1 MAKHT
6 RKKPQSVD
14 DRLRCLSPHIDG
26 FKTWLHQNGYR
37 EVTITELVRLL
48 ACWADWSH
56 TAGFDLDTIQTSF
69 VASAAIFQGGKTARA
84 PRGAGALF
92 IDYLR
97 TQGTLPVLKPLP
109 SAEET
114 WPLLAEFQ
122 SWMREQRGVV
132 DSTLDT
138 YRSTLVDLLKALGK
152 DPSAY
157 SASAVR
163 AFVLDRA
170 KPHGRGRAQCIAVAT
185 RAFLKFLVA
194 TGRCPVGR
202 DHAVPRFANWRLAS
216 TPRYLAADGI
226 DRVIDACDGED
237 RLRDRA
243 IIILLVRLGLRA
255 SEVASLTF
263 AQIDWENARLT
274 VAGKTRRE
282 ERLPLTQEVGE
293 AIIAYVE
300 RARPRLSTPRLFVTD
315 IAPIRPLTRIAVKC
329 IARRA
334 LDRAGIDS
342 TNRGAH
348 VLRHS
353 AATAMLR
360 HGVSLAGVGAVLR
373 HRSPGMTA
381 HYAKVDIA
389 LLSEI
394 AQPWGG
400 SLPC

>member
-97 TQGTLPVLKPLP
+97 TQGTLPVLKPSP

-170 KPHGRGRAQCIAVAT
+170 KPHGRGRAQCIAVAK

-237 RLRDRA
+237 
-243 IIILLVRLGLRA
+243 
-255 SEVASLTF
+255 
-263 AQIDWENARLT
+263 Q
-274 VAGKTRRE
+274 
-282 ERLPLTQEVGE
+282 P
-293 AIIAYVE
+293 
-300 RARPRLSTPRLFVTD
+300 
-315 IAPIRPLTRIAVKC
+315 
-329 IARRA
+329 
-334 LDRAGIDS
+334 
-342 TNRGAH
+342 H
-348 VLRHS
+348 VCS
-353 AATAMLR
+353 
-360 HGVSLAGVGAVLR
+360 
-373 HRSPGMTA
+373 
-381 HYAKVDIA
+381 D
-389 LLSEI
+389 
-394 AQPWGG
+394 
-400 SLPC
+400 